1 MIRFYRIRRRL
12 YFIKRWIK
20 HFYQRRTRG
29 WDDSDTWSLD
39 HTIAKFVL
47 PRLKLFRK
55 IDFGYPAG
63 LTSEEW
69 NWILDEMIWAM
80 EFNASARNGKV
91 SMRMI
96 IIVPKEVMSYL
107 VSISLIYGGKND

>member
-80 EFNASARNGKV
+80 EFNASGEKWESLNEDDYNRAQRGYELFGK
-91 SMRMI
+91 
-96 IIVPKEVMSYL
+96 YFL
-107 VSISLIYGGKND
+107 DLWW